1 MAGEDSM
8 ISIAPDAMREYTA
21 AIFVAAGAPEAVAD
35 GMAKSLVLSNLSG
48 HDSHGVIR
56 ITQYVREIR
65 EGELDPKLEPS
76 IIKEGPSWAQVDGQ
90 YGFGH
95 EAARFSMGLAIDKAR
110 AGGVG
115 VVSAIRCN
123 HIGRLGEWVEQAAA
137 AGLFGMASVG
147 LGQPSSLMV
156 APYGGAGRALST
168 NPIAMGAPRQE
179 GPPLILDF
187 ATSVSAEGKV
197 RVARDKGAQLPPGTI
212 LDKDGNPS
220 TDPNDLY
227 AGGALQPV
235 GGHKGYALA
244 FFVDVLCL
252 ALGGA
257 DEPENHGPTG
267 DQSGSFFMAIDP
279 RVFRPDGGF
288 TRSIERLCQR
298 VQSVPAAPGFAEVLL
313 PGDPEHRTRR
323 ARAAAI
329 ELPPA
334 TWQAIAAD
342 AEKLG
347 VEPPNV

>member
-1 MAGEDSM
+1 
-8 ISIAPDAMREYTA
+8 
-21 AIFVAAGAPEAVAD
+21 
-35 GMAKSLVLSNLSG
+35 
-48 HDSHGVIR
+48 VIR

-65 EGELDPKLEPS
+65 EGELDPKVEPAVL
-76 IIKEGPSWAQVDGQ
+76 KDAPSWALVDGK

-95 EAARFSMGLAIDKAR
+95 EASRFSMALAIEKAR

-123 HIGRLGEWVEQAAA
+123 HIGRLGEWVEQAAE
-137 AGLFGMASVG
+137 AGMFGLASVG
-147 LGQPSSLMV
+147 LGQPSSQMV

-168 NPIAMGAPRQE
+168 NPVAMAAPRAE
-179 GPPLILDF
+179 APPLILDF

-197 RVARDKGAQLPPGTI
+197 RVARDKGVQLPPGVI
-212 LDKDGNPS
+212 LDKNGNPS

-235 GGHKGYALA
+235 GGHKGYALG

-252 ALGGA
+252 ALSGA
-257 DEPENHGPTG
+257 DEPENYGPTG
-267 DQSGSFFMAIDP
+267 DNSGSFFLAIDP
-279 RVFRPDGGF
+279 LAFRPDGGF

-298 VQSVPAAPGFAEVLL
+298 VTSVPPAPGFAEILL
-313 PGDPEHRTRR
+313 PGDPEHRSRQAR
-323 ARAAAI
+323 ARAV

-342 AEKLG
+342 AAKLG
-347 VEPPNV
+347 VATPAV